1 MLVII
6 HQAED
11 TTMNITTAKQCSS
24 RDAATA
30 ILRKIGIDKEDY
42 DDYIVKKDGIFYTDV
57 LGAEKVM
64 NDDKPVSAADV
75 REVDHSAANAVV
87 AEAML
92 KGAKKVVAK
101 PEAADHSASNT
112 GIAKVLAAEK
122 VPAKKVAAKP
132 LPKATKKAEPAK
144 AAKAE
149 LKAMITSDK
158 VVVKAKPEGVPPV
171 AAQKGQK
178 ETVAEAT
185 RRMLLEGKSNIEI
198 WEELLKQFPTIDEKK
213 KQFPAWYRF
222 DMKKKGQLPA

>member
-1 MLVII
+1 
-6 HQAED
+6 
-11 TTMNITTAKQCSS
+11 MNITTAKQCSS

-30 ILRKIGIDKEDY
+30 ILRKLGVDKDDY

-64 NDDKPVSAADV
+64 NDDKPVTAADV
-75 REVDHSAANAVV
+75 REVDYSAANAVV

-92 KGAKKVVAK
+92 KGSKKVAAK
-101 PEAADHSASNT
+101 TEAVDHSASNT

-132 LPKATKKAEPAK
+132 LPKAAKKAEPAK
-144 AAKAE
+144 VTKAE
-149 LKAMITSDK
+149 LKAMVTPAKK
-158 VVVKAKPEGVPPV
+158 VAAKPEGAPPV

>member
-11 TTMNITTAKQCSS
+11 TIMNITTAKQCSS

-30 ILRKIGIDKEDY
+30 ILRKLGVDKDDY

-57 LGAEKVM
+57 LGAEKAM
-64 NDDKPVSAADV
+64 KDDKPVTAADV

-92 KGAKKVVAK
+92 KGTKKVVAK
-101 PEAADHSASNT
+101 PEAVDHSASNT

-122 VPAKKVAAKP
+122 APAKKVATVKP
-132 LPKATKKAEPAK
+132 LPKATQEKMAA
-144 AAKAE
+144 AAKVVMASIKKE
-149 LKAMITSDK
+149 SKK
-158 VVVKAKPEGVPPV
+158 VVKEGTPPV